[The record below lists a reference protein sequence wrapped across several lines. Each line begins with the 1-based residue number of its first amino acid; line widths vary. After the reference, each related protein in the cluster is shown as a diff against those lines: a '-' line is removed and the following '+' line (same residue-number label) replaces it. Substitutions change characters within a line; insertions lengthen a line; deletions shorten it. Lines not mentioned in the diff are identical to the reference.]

1 MFTESM
7 KTTIP
12 KFPVDT
18 ALVIVKIVIKKNAER
33 ETQFRIK
40 KNKE

>member
-18 ALVIVKIVIKKNAER
+18 ALVIVKIVIKKMQKGRHNSE
-33 ETQFRIK
+33 
-40 KNKE
+40 